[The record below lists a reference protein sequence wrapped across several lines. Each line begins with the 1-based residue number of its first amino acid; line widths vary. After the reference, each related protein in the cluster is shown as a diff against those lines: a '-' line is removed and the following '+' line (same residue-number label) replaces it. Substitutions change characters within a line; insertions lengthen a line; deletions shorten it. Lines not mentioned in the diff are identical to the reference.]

1 MQVLIYISQTY
12 AVVLFIFLLI
22 YLIRHFMF
30 TFNRMYAEQKNYYH
44 DIIDDEWPY
53 LTVILPMHNEEE
65 VARVIL
71 DRLIDSDY
79 PKDKLEIIPIDDHSD
94 DKTGDI
100 LQSYAL
106 GYDYINPYHRGADEQ
121 KRGKAASL
129 NEVMAFCKGEII
141 VVFDADYEPPK
152 GILRALVVGFKDPEI
167 GAVMGRVLVKNT
179 DKNLLT
185 MMLDM
190 ERSGGYQVGQQA
202 RYNLDLFPQYG
213 GTVGAY
219 RHEVLVK
226 MDGFDPKILAEDTE
240 LTFKMFLHGWKVAY
254 ANKAECYE
262 EAPESWQGRA
272 NQVRRWSRG
281 HNQVMYRYFV
291 PLLTSQYL
299 SVRQKIDGLKLL
311 FVYILPFALF
321 LGILNSLFLFFVD
334 EMTLVNSLAA
344 LMIILAMNA
353 FGNFAPFFQLAM
365 ANFIDGRSASLKLIP
380 VFAFNFVL
388 YMYYASLGFIDS
400 LIDLV
405 SQRNVNWVKTPRQNG
420 GRSHE

>member
-1 MQVLIYISQTY
+1 MQILIYISQAY
-12 AVVLFIFLLI
+12 AIVLFIFLLI

-30 TFNRMYAEQKNYYH
+30 TFNRMYGEQKNYYH

-71 DRLIDSDY
+71 DRIIDSDY
-79 PKDKLEIIPIDDHSD
+79 PKDKLEVIPINDHSD

-100 LQSYAL
+100 LEYYAL
-106 GYDYINPYHRGADEQ
+106 KHAYIKPYHRVSDKQ
-121 KRGKAASL
+121 KRGKAVSL
-129 NEVMAFCKGEII
+129 NEVMVFCQGEVIA
-141 VVFDADYEPPK
+141 VFDADYEPPK

-185 MMLDM
+185 IMLDM

-219 RHEVLVK
+219 RHEVL
-226 MDGFDPKILAEDTE
+226 MNMGGFDPKILAEDTE

-262 EAPESWQGRA
+262 EAPESWSRRA

-281 HNQVMYRYFV
+281 HNQVMYRYLF
-291 PLLTSQYL
+291 PLLASKYL
-299 SVRQKIDGLKLL
+299 SLRQKVDGLNLL

-321 LGILNSLFLFFVD
+321 LGILNSIFLYFVD
-334 EMTLVNSLAA
+334 EMTLVNSFTA
-344 LMIILAMNA
+344 LIIILAMNA

-365 ANFIDGRSASLKLIP
+365 ANFIDGRTASLRLIP

-388 YMYYASLGFIDS
+388 YMYYASLGFVDS

-405 SQRNVNWVKTPRQNG
+405 SKRNVNWVKTPRYKG
-420 GRSHE
+420 DRSYE

>member
-30 TFNRMYAEQKNYYH
+30 TFNRMYGEQKNYYH
-44 DIIDDEWPY
+44 DIIDDEWPS
-53 LTVILPMHNEEE
+53 LTVILPMHNEEA
-65 VARVIL
+65 VASEIL
-71 DRLIDSDY
+71 DRLLASDY
-79 PKDKLEIIPIDDHSD
+79 PKDKLEIIPVNDHSD
-94 DKTGDI
+94 DKTEEI
-100 LQSYAL
+100 LESYAL
-106 GYDYINPYHRGADEQ
+106 SYDYIKPYHRRTDAEE
-121 KRGKAASL
+121 RGKAQSL
-129 NEVMAFCKGEII
+129 NEVMEFCQGEII

-185 MMLDM
+185 MMLDL

-219 RHEVLVK
+219 RRKVLVK
-226 MDGFDPKILAEDTE
+226 LGGFDPKILAEDTE

-262 EAPESWQGRA
+262 EAPESWHGRA

-281 HNQVMYRYFV
+281 HNQVMYRYLF
-291 PLLTSQYL
+291 PLMVSKYL
-299 SVRQKIDGLKLL
+299 SLRQKIDGLKLL

-321 LGILNSLFLFFVD
+321 VGILNSIFLFFVD
-334 EMTLVNSLAA
+334 EMTLINSLTA
-344 LMIILAMNA
+344 LIIILAMNA

-365 ANFIDGRSASLKLIP
+365 SNFIDGRVASLKLIP

-405 SQRNVNWVKTPRQNG
+405 TRRNVNWVKTPRHRG
-420 GRSHE
+420 GSGHE

>member
-1 MQVLIYISQTY
+1 MQTIIYISQTY

-30 TFNRMYAEQKNYYH
+30 TFNRMYGEQKNYYH
-44 DIIDDEWPY
+44 DIIDDEWPS
-53 LTVILPMHNEEE
+53 LTVMLPMHNEES
-65 VARVIL
+65 VAKVIL
-71 DRLIDSDY
+71 DRLVDSDY
-79 PKDKLEIIPIDDHSD
+79 PKDKLEIIPINDHSD

-100 LQSYAL
+100 LDSYASN
-106 GYDYINPYHRGADEQ
+106 YNYIKPYHRTSDEQ
-121 KRGKAASL
+121 KRGKAESL
-129 NEVMAFCKGEII
+129 NDVMKFCKGEII

-152 GILRALVVGFKDPEI
+152 GILRALVAGFKDPEI

-185 MMLDM
+185 IMLDM

-219 RHEVLVK
+219 RHELLMK
-226 MDGFDPKILAEDTE
+226 MGGFDPKILAEDTE
-240 LTFKMFLHGWKVAY
+240 LTFKMFIHGWKVAY

-262 EAPESWQGRA
+262 EAPESWYGRA

-281 HNQVMYRYFV
+281 HNQVMYRYFF
-291 PLLTSQYL
+291 PLLVSKYL
-299 SVRQKIDGLKLL
+299 SFRQKVDGLKLL
-311 FVYILPFALF
+311 FVYILPFALL
-321 LGILNSLFLFFVD
+321 LGILNSIFLFFVD
-334 EMTLVNSLAA
+334 EMTLVNSLTV
-344 LMIILAMNA
+344 LIVILAMSA
-353 FGNFAPFFQLAM
+353 FGNFAPFFQLAI
-365 ANFIDGRSASLKLIP
+365 ANFIDGRTASLKLVP

-388 YMYYASLGFIDS
+388 YMYYSSLGFVDS

-405 SQRNVNWVKTPRQNG
+405 SKRNVKWVKTPRHKQG
-420 GRSHE
+420 GNHD